1 MTFMEA
7 LDMTNVL
14 LNDIIYML
22 ENRAKSTYFTRNA
35 VMKFKDIVMFSINMV
50 KKSLQLELDNF
61 FNLKGG
67 DINIRKQSYSE
78 ARLKILP
85 EAFMKLF
92 YHIVEGFYKN
102 DSYKKYRG
110 YRLSAIDA
118 SKLEINNSK
127 TLRNEFG
134 FDGNLT
140 TKVAR
145 AIASGIYDIEN
156 DKIIAA
162 TIAHS
167 KTGERE
173 LAVELIEKMKEMG
186 LKKELILFDRGYP
199 STDLISYLEGTGINY
214 LMRVSIGFLKIVVE
228 TKEEDQDVEII
239 DKNGNRI
246 KVRVV
251 RFMLDSGIE
260 EILITNLS
268 RDEFTAKD
276 LKVLYF
282 KRWGIEVK
290 YNEIKN
296 RLEIEDFTGDNPIAV
311 KQDFYAAMYLTNM
324 VSLAKAEANE
334 VIQTKNEE
342 KTLKHEQKVNTN
354 ILIGK
359 LKNSLV
365 SMMLEENPVKRS
377 EMYFKIMN
385 EVYRNV
391 VPIRPGRSNARKKG
405 LKSNKYPLNR
415 KKCL

>member
-1 MTFMEA
+1 MIFIEA
-7 LDMTNVL
+7 LEMTNRL
-14 LNDIIYML
+14 LNDIIFML

-35 VMKFKDIVMFSINMV
+35 VMNFKDLIMFSINMV
-50 KKSLQLELDNF
+50 KKSLQLELDDF
-61 FNLKGG
+61 FKLKGG
-67 DINIRKQSYSE
+67 DVNIRKQSYSE

-102 DSYKKYRG
+102 DNYKKYRG
-110 YRLSAIDA
+110 YRLSAIDGT
-118 SKLEINNSK
+118 KLEINNSEV
-127 TLRNEFG
+127 LRNAFG
-134 FDGNLT
+134 FDENST

-145 AIASGIYDIEN
+145 AMASVIYDIEN
-156 DKIIAA
+156 DKMIAA
-162 TIAHS
+162 TIRHN

-173 LAVELIEKMKEMG
+173 IAIELIEKIKEFG
-186 LKKELILFDRGYP
+186 LKNDLILFDRGYP
-199 STDLISYLEGTGINY
+199 STDLISYLEELGIKY
-214 LMRVSIGFLKIVVE
+214 LMRVSTGFLKVIVE
-228 TKEEDQDVEII
+228 TEGEDQDVEII
-239 DKNGNRI
+239 DKNGNKI
-246 KVRVV
+246 KVRVA
-251 RFMLDSGIE
+251 RFMLNSGVE

-268 RDEFTAKD
+268 RDEFVVED

-296 RLEIEDFTGDNPIAV
+296 KLEIEDFTGNNPIAV
-311 KQDFYAAMYLTNM
+311 KQDFYAAMYLINM

-342 KTLKHEQKVNTN
+342 KVLKHEQKVNTN

-359 LKNSLV
+359 LKNSFV
-365 SMMLEENPVKRS
+365 AMMLEENPTKRS
-377 EMYFKIMN
+377 KMYFEIMN

-391 VPIRPGRSNARKKG
+391 VPIRPSRSGPRKKG

-415 KKCL
+415 KKGL